1 MFVLIAGHLQIK
13 ILLLVNRQNVAM
25 THIKWNGT
33 NPFVTIL
40 NFLSSLFKKRYPFY
54 YQLEKMDCGP
64 TCLKMVAAF
73 YGRIYSLHHLR
84 MVCHISRT
92 GITLQGLVHGAK
104 QIGFQALPVKLP
116 FTSSDNN
123 GLVDIPLPAIAFWG
137 KNHFV
142 VINKISTNSISI
154 SDPGQG
160 QITISHK
167 RFIANWAG
175 QEDQE
180 GVVMLLQPTEVF
192 FTKTIQKDS
201 NEVNSFRFIGNY
213 LNRYKK
219 YILLLAIT
227 LVLVSLTQYVFPFL
241 TRSVIDIGIKDKK
254 IRFIYFILA
263 IQLLLYTCQT
273 GLTFLQNRIVLHL
286 SARINILLSSD
297 FLSKLTRLPISFYD
311 NQTFGE
317 IIQRINDHRRVES
330 FLSASTLSIVFSIFS
345 MLVYGIVLF
354 SYNHVIF
361 IIFFTGTLL
370 YLIWILVFLSRRKK
384 IDYEVFNE
392 MSANNEILYEFV
404 YGMQEIKLQN
414 SQKKRSI
421 AWTLAQERLFKIN
434 LRSAALNQMQDGG
447 AFFINQFKDII
458 ITIFVCL
465 LVIQG
470 KMSIG
475 MLLATQLMVGLLNA
489 PVQQLVIF
497 IRNAF
502 DIKLCL
508 DRITEIHQK
517 EEEIQLDKNQDSD
530 SRVGHFDIQITN
542 LSFKYNELERDILKN
557 ITFSIPKGK
566 LTAIVGSSGSGKTT
580 LIKLLLGFYSP
591 NAGSIELGL
600 HNLSS
605 FPADQW
611 RNSCGAVL
619 QDGYIFSDSI
629 LNNVGESDEVI
640 DGLQVDRALQVANIN
655 EFVNS
660 LALGQQTMIGSKG
673 QGLSQG
679 QKQRILIA
687 RAVYKNPDYLFFDE
701 ATNALDTKNER
712 IIMNNLEE
720 FYKGKTVVVV
730 AHRLSTVRN
739 ADHIIVLEEG
749 CISESGT
756 HAELIEERG
765 VYFNL
770 IKNQLE
776 LAS

>member
-1 MFVLIAGHLQIK
+1 
-13 ILLLVNRQNVAM
+13 VA
-25 THIKWNGT
+25 TIRIKWNGI
-33 NPFVTIL
+33 NPFRRIG
-40 NFLSSLFKKRYPFY
+40 NFLGSLVKRKYPFY

-73 YGRIYSLHHLR
+73 YGKKYSLHQLR
-84 MVCHISRT
+84 KACHISRT

-104 QIGFQALPVKLP
+104 EIGFQALPAKLP
-116 FTSSDNN
+116 FSSPDSN
-123 GLVDIPLPAIAFWG
+123 GLVDAPLPAIAFWG

-142 VINKISTNSISI
+142 VINKISANSISI

-160 QITISHK
+160 PITISHK
-167 RFIANWAG
+167 RFLANWMG
-175 QEDQE
+175 DNDEV
-180 GVVMLLQPTEVF
+180 GVVLLLQPTNAF
-192 FTKTIQKDS
+192 FTR
-201 NEVNSFRFIGNY
+201 EVPKEPNQQNAFRFVGHY
-213 LNRYKK
+213 LYRYRK
-219 YILLLAIT
+219 YILLLAT
-227 LVLVSLTQYVFPFL
+227 SLVLVSLTQYVFPFL

-254 IRFIYFILA
+254 IQFIYFILA
-263 IQLLLYTCQT
+263 LQLLLYTCQT
-273 GLTFLQNRIVLHL
+273 GLTFLQNWIVLHL
-286 SARINILLSSD
+286 SARVNILLSSD
-297 FLSKLTRLPISFYD
+297 FLSKLTRLPIAFYD
-311 NQTFGE
+311 NQTYGE

-330 FLSASTLSIVFSIFS
+330 FLSASTLSVVFSVFS

-354 SYNHVIF
+354 GYNHVIF
-361 IIFFTGTLL
+361 FIFFGGTLL
-370 YLIWILVFLSRRKK
+370 YLAWILVFLSRRKK
-384 IDYEVFNE
+384 IDYELFNE

-414 SQKKRSI
+414 SQRKRAI
-421 AWTLAQERLFKIN
+421 GWTLAQERLFKIN
-434 LRSAALNQMQDGG
+434 LKSSALTQMQDGG

-458 ITIFVCL
+458 ITILACL
-465 LVIQG
+465 LVIDG
-470 KMSIG
+470 KMSLG

-489 PVQQLVIF
+489 PVQQLVTF

-508 DRITEIHQK
+508 DRITEVHQK
-517 EEEIQLDKNQDSD
+517 EEEIQLTTLQDTT
-530 SRVGHFDIQITN
+530 SRVDHYDIQIDN
-542 LSFKYNELERDILKN
+542 LSFKYNALERDILKN
-557 ITFSIPKGK
+557 VSFSIPKGK
-566 LTAIVGSSGSGKTT
+566 ITAIVGSSGSGKTT
-580 LIKLLLGFYSP
+580 LIKLLLGFYTPS
-591 NAGSIELGL
+591 AGTIEVGPYK
-600 HNLSS
+600 LSS

-629 LNNVGESDEVI
+629 LNNVGESDEII
-640 DGLQVDRALQVANIN
+640 DVQKVNQALQVANIDD
-655 EFVNS
+655 FVNG
-660 LALGQQTMIGSKG
+660 LALGKQTMIGSKG

-701 ATNALDTKNER
+701 ATNALDTRNER

-739 ADHIIVLEEG
+739 ADYIIVLEDG
-749 CISESGT
+749 CIAESGT
-756 HAELIEERG
+756 HGELIEEKG